1 MTNKIRPRNH
11 SSARFA
17 MTLGETDIVA
27 HYTPE
32 QALDFLRRFC
42 GLTGEVSLEDVELT
56 SDELLDTQM
65 HEEDGTPAGTL
76 RAHLAAATEPCYLH
90 GWE

>member
-1 MTNKIRPRNH
+1 MHQELKAYQVGDN
-11 SSARFA
+11 
-17 MTLGETDIVA
+17 DIVA

-32 QALDFLRRFC
+32 QALDCLRRFC
-42 GLTGEVSLEDVELT
+42 GYNGDEFSIDDVELA
-56 SDELLDTQM
+56 SDDLLDAEM

-76 RAHLAAATEPCYLH
+76 RADLVATNEPCYLH

>member
-1 MTNKIRPRNH
+1 MHQELK
-11 SSARFA
+11 AYQV
-17 MTLGETDIVA
+17 GDTDIVA

-42 GLTGEVSLEDVELT
+42 GLTDEVNVEDVELA
-56 SDELLDTQM
+56 SDDLLDAEM
-65 HEEDGTPAGTL
+65 YEEDGTPAGTL
-76 RAHLAAATEPCYLH
+76 RAHLAAAEEPCYLH

>member
-1 MTNKIRPRNH
+1 MHQELKAYQVGDN
-11 SSARFA
+11 
-17 MTLGETDIVA
+17 DIVA

-32 QALDFLRRFC
+32 QALEFLRRFC
-42 GLTGEVSLEDVELT
+42 GYTDEFSLDDVELT
-56 SDELLDTQM
+56 SDDLLDTEM